1 MDIAIIPNWLIKY
14 LSKGHVKQNNLNILI
29 SNLLIILFFLI
40 FRNSIIGFLGH
51 IPHFCIID
59 KIIGVECPVCGTT
72 RAFCELSKGNLTNA
86 YMLNTTS
93 LLVALFFIAQ
103 IPLRLVALTNENKS
117 KTINIISKYAS
128 RGVLTIIMLNWI
140 FNLSII
146 N

>member
-29 SNLLIILFFLI
+29 SNLLIILIFLI
-40 FRNSIIGFLGH
+40 CINSIIGFLGH

>member
-86 YMLNTTS
+86 YMLNATS
-93 LLVALFFIAQ
+93 MLVAVFFIAQ